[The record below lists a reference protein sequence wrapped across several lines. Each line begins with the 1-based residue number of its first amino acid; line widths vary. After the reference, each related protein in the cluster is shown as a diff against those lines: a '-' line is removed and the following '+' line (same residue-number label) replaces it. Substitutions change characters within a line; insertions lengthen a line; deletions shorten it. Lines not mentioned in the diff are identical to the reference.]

1 MSKIIEITTL
11 KQLFELSSGGGGSV
25 QGYSSPVGKKEEDN
39 KMIKREELVTEQK
52 LRSYIRNKIQNNI
65 NEQKQ
70 KQLNEEQQL
79 RQIIRSLLKE
89 SDISDVHPHRST
101 GINVL
106 EDLLKKMIPT
116 VRTDYKRLTT
126 SLEQRESFRAHF
138 MNAIKKSLLPSL
150 VNDKFVQGGEGASGM
165 MLSQPE
171 DDGVTDIA
179 PKPEFEA
186 EVDDMAEVRWS
197 GNDTDF
203 NGKRDDELEEQF
215 EDELLEAEID
225 IAIEDD
231 PDPAKK
237 IDAGLGDEEPD
248 EEEEFASGLEATGLD
263 ATGRNMAFTSFKK
276 VQQYILDA
284 YDLLRDPK
292 DKKVFV
298 DYLITNMKLYLDKF
312 EDELA
317 TGGEEVTTPEYEKAK
332 GI

>member
-1 MSKIIEITTL
+1 MSDIIEITTL
-11 KQLFELSSGGGGSV
+11 KQLFELSSMGGGAV
-25 QGYSSPVGKKEEDN
+25 QGHSGED
-39 KMIKREELVTEQK
+39 KMIKREEIIAEQM
-52 LRSYIRNKIQNNI
+52 LRSYIRESIKNGI
-65 NEQKQ
+65 NEQKLR
-70 KQLNEEQQL
+70 LNEEAVL
-79 RQIIRSLLKE
+79 RQIVRSTLQE

-126 SLEQRESFRAHF
+126 SKAQRDSFRAHF
-138 MNAIKKSLLPSL
+138 VNAIKKSLMPSL
-150 VNDKFVQGGEGASGM
+150 VNDKFAQGGDVDAGM
-165 MLSQPE
+165 MLAEPE
-171 DDGVTDIA
+171 DDGVTDI
-179 PKPEFEA
+179 PPEPEFEA
-186 EVDDMAEVRWS
+186 GVDDAVE
-197 GNDTDF
+197 
-203 NGKRDDELEEQF
+203 DEFDADL
-215 EDELLEAEID
+215 EDELLEADID

-237 IDAGLGDEEPD
+237 VDAGLEDDKPN
-248 EEEEFASGLEATGLD
+248 EEEEFASGLEAQELD
-263 ATGRNMAFTSFKK
+263 PTGRNMSFTSFKK

>member
-1 MSKIIEITTL
+1 MNNIIEIKTL
-11 KQLFELSSGGGGSV
+11 KQLFELSSMGGGSV
-25 QGYSSPVGKKEEDN
+25 QGHSGED
-39 KMIKREELVTEQK
+39 KMIKREEIIAEQM
-52 LRSYIRNKIQNNI
+52 LRSYIRESIKNGI
-65 NEQKQ
+65 NEQKLR
-70 KQLNEEQQL
+70 LNEEAVL
-79 RQIIRSLLKE
+79 RQIVRSALQE

-126 SLEQRESFRAHF
+126 SKAQRDSFRAHF
-138 MNAIKKSLLPSL
+138 VNAIKKSLMPSL
-150 VNDKFVQGGEGASGM
+150 VNDKFAQGGEVDTGM
-165 MLSQPE
+165 MLTEPE
-171 DDGVTDIA
+171 DDGITDI
-179 PKPEFEA
+179 PPEPEFEA
-186 EVDDMAEVRWS
+186 GVDDEVE
-197 GNDTDF
+197 DDF
-203 NGKRDDELEEQF
+203 GADL
-215 EDELLEAEID
+215 EDELLEADID
-225 IAIEDD
+225 IAIDD
-231 PDPAKK
+231 EPDPAKK
-237 IDAGLGDEEPD
+237 VDAGLEDDKPT
-248 EEEEFASGLEATGLD
+248 EEEEFASGLEADELD
-263 ATGRNMAFTSFKK
+263 PTGRNMSFTSFKK

>member
-1 MSKIIEITTL
+1 MSKIIEITTF
-11 KQLFELSSGGGGSV
+11 KQLYELSGVGSSGAYGAPFPGTN
-25 QGYSSPVGKKEEDN
+25 KENESEN
-39 KMIKREELVTEQK
+39 MIKREELVTEQK

-70 KQLNEEQQL
+70 KQLNEEVML
-79 RQIIRSLLKE
+79 RQVIRSLLKE

-150 VNDKFVQGGEGASGM
+150 VNDKFVQGGGIDSGM

-248 EEEEFASGLEATGLD
+248 EEEEFASGLEDNGLD

-312 EDELA
+312 EDELSG
-317 TGGEEVTTPEYEKAK
+317 TLEPTTPEYEKAK

>member
-11 KQLFELSSGGGGSV
+11 KQLFELSSGSGGSV
-25 QGYSSPVGKKEEDN
+25 QGYSLPIGDKEED

-70 KQLNEEQQL
+70 KQFNEEQQL
-79 RQIIRSLLKE
+79 RQVIRSLLKE

-186 EVDDMAEVRWS
+186 EVDDMAEVWS

-248 EEEEFASGLEATGLD
+248 EEEEFASGLEASDLD

-312 EDELA
+312 EDEL
-317 TGGEEVTTPEYEKAK
+317 TGTLEPTTPEYEKTK